1 MHTISSR
8 LIESRKTL
16 GLSQQALADRVGIA
30 LRSQQ
35 NYEKGD
41 RSPDAD
47 YLASLATAGAD
58 VLYILTGSREGPEP
72 ESLTEEE
79 RALLADYRE
88 ASGPVRRAARAAL
101 QSGSAD
107 APRAMRTGPRIT
119 IGTLNGEQVVGDMT
133 IHGDM
138 HFGRATAEP
147 PGPVSAPAKPKQK

>member
-47 YLASLATAGAD
+47 YLSALAAAGAD
-58 VLYILTGSREGPEP
+58 ILYILTGQREGPAP
-72 ESLTEEE
+72 VALTEDE

-101 QSGSAD
+101 QSGSS
-107 APRAMRTGPRIT
+107 
-119 IGTLNGEQVVGDMT
+119 
-133 IHGDM
+133 
-138 HFGRATAEP
+138 P
-147 PGPVSAPAKPKQK
+147 PGRHSQIINAPVGGHAISGNLSINSHNTKK